1 MARAPSPAREAR
13 ALPSVV
19 ADRYDCHGFWS
30 NSPSDDV
37 AHRSKRKLNFSNFGF
52 RISAVDFAIRASVE
66 KTKIS

>member
-1 MARAPSPAREAR
+1 
-13 ALPSVV
+13 VV
-19 ADRYDCHGFWS
+19 ADRYDCHGFWN